1 MPEFRGTAIRR
12 QVAVLLDRSQHTH
25 ALGIR
30 ARVVVFPQEPQAAVP
45 VLVHETVD
53 SVADVD

>member
-1 MPEFRGTAIRR
+1 MPEFRGTAIRH
-12 QVAVLLDRSQHTH
+12 QVAVLLDRSQHAH

-30 ARVVVFPQEPQAAVP
+30 PRVVVFPQEPEAPVP

-53 SVADVD
+53 SAADVD